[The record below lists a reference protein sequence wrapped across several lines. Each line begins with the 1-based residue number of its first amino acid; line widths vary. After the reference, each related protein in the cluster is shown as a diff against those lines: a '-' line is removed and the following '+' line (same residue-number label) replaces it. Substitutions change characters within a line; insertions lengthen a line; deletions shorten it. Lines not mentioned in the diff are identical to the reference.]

1 VNLLSGWIA
10 GFATAILPAQAD
22 VPSLSPTQPRPLTD
36 DSRLGV
42 ISAQKIDSLTT
53 ALFDKAHEING
64 LRSPTQWRQKDHEP
78 AGRSADEIIELLRVI
93 VTGEEFADEHLPPA
107 SARSDRGSLLAQ
119 SFGDLAARYPFAAE
133 AAPGEDVSLSFSTE
147 ADVRSWLDSLK
158 EAARKCDVLLKV
170 GLPKMEELVNAGVGD
185 TLAKLNE
192 VNPNFIPPPAD
203 DFAHFASRVT
213 QISEETR
220 AVADQLDRYRSRL
233 PSRGFVVTTLVVTS
247 LVFASGVVYPMIDTR
262 ALTPAVAGG
271 VLYDFAS
278 RRVCLHNPTLSVGKS
293 YTCSGDARTRVGLA
307 CSSFFNSG

>member
-1 VNLLSGWIA
+1 MLIGASFRVSANDALTYASINATILALL
-10 GFATAILPAQAD
+10 FAVSTA
-22 VPSLSPTQPRPLTD
+22 
-36 DSRLGV
+36 LGV
-42 ISAQKIDSLTT
+42 IAAQKIDSLTT
-53 ALFDKAHEING
+53 ALFDKAHEINS

-147 ADVRSWLDSLK
+147 AGVRSWLDSLK
-158 EAARKCDVLLKV
+158 EAARRCDVLLKV
-170 GLPKMEELVNAGVGD
+170 GLPRMEELVNAGVGD

-203 DFAHFASRVT
+203 DFAHFVSRAT
-213 QISEETR
+213 QVSEETR
-220 AVADQLDRYRSRL
+220 ALADQLDRYRSRL

-247 LVFASGVVYPMIDTR
+247 LVFASGVVYPMVDTR
-262 ALTPAVAGG
+262 ALAPAVAWLPG
-271 VLYDFAS
+271 VFYMTSLLGACVYII
-278 RRVCLHNPTLSVGKS
+278 RHYP
-293 YTCSGDARTRVGLA
+293 SGRATRA
-307 CSSFFNSG
+307 PATHEHE